1 MAPRK
6 EFSSLSLVLTLV
18 LFCGAAALALAAVNE
33 ITREPIAQAKK
44 AKELEAISFVLPDY
58 ANDPYADVI
67 SVDLGEEGTARLYPA
82 RDEAGGLVGVAV
94 ITSAKG
100 YGGDIRIMIGLDA
113 MGKTHR
119 IQVLEMKETPGLGD
133 AIAKD
138 KFLAPLLGQT
148 ADSMQWA
155 VTKDGGAID
164 AVTAA
169 TISSRA
175 AVEAVALSFEIVAKA
190 RAQGVLQ

>member
-1 MAPRK
+1 
-6 EFSSLSLVLTLV
+6 
-18 LFCGAAALALAAVNE
+18 LALAAVNE
-33 ITREPIAQAKK
+33 ITREPIAQAKR
-44 AKELEAISFVLPDY
+44 ARELQAIRFVLPDY
-58 ANDPYADVI
+58 ANDPYADALD
-67 SVDLGEEGTARLYPA
+67 VDLAEEGTAHLYPA
-82 RDEAGGLVGVAV
+82 RDHVGGLVGVAV

-100 YGGDIRIMIGLDA
+100 YGGDLRIMVGLDA
-113 MGKTHR
+113 MGKTHQ

-148 ADSMQWA
+148 ADSMRWA
-155 VTKDGGAID
+155 VTKDGGDVD

-175 AVEAVALSFEIVAKA
+175 AVEAVASSFGIIAKA
-190 RAQGVLQ
+190 RAQGVLR